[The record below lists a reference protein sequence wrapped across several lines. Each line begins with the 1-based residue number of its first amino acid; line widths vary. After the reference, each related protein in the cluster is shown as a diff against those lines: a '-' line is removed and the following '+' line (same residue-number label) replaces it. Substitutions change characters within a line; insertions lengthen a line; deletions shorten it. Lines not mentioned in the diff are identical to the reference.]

1 MTGAQ
6 NASVDGSLV
15 TETSMSSKG
24 PANGNG
30 DSNSNTTTN
39 ENQKLGE
46 LGQQKL
52 CGILSEDF
60 KVVPTQRRLVTP
72 QLSELP
78 ENLPELIVKPKD
90 LIAEISKELNS
101 LLVEIAEEKNM
112 EEEYETVVE
121 VYGGVARSVIAH
133 DYKIQD
139 LRVVPTDLD
148 LRFYIGTLD
157 FDKSRDVV
165 EKCIIEI
172 YTGWFEQRGK
182 QPPKDLSSIVRN
194 FYFQKQ
200 VVVGSFSL
208 LSIGDPTTGR
218 NLDLEFCRGTPSEIK
233 QTRTF
238 FDHANA
244 FVINLPSPAKYGWQN
259 QMFGKKTS
267 HTIVPRSLATNFDD
281 ALATIAHRKL
291 NVHDPKVVVNGLLLY
306 AHAICD
312 KGLVPSSWEDE
323 QRYGKIF
330 VQTFLEQIG
339 TLRNN
344 HEDPLRFVKSF
355 LRSHYPAAPL
365 SALACLVQILIL
377 VRAYAPS
384 LKEENQG
391 DVIFQFAVL
400 VADQFQALCGSG
412 TVVQQELQSVILVP
426 DLNCATEIAE
436 CAGCAGQS
444 TITDAQR
451 WILRDW
457 RPSSGRDISILM
469 PTSFQAENGWETV
482 PRTVANRLEAYH
494 AQGYPLMQTV
504 LQALRFS
511 EHSVARVRSH
521 AEYSVE
527 EICKMRC
534 TTFEVEFGNQ
544 EQSKAD
550 DESNSN
556 SSTSEEEAENQAS
569 LKKSPSIERKVQPKP
584 STPSTPSTPKASPA
598 SKAKPVGRYV
608 PPSRR

>member
-1 MTGAQ
+1 MTVAR
-6 NASVDGSLV
+6 N
-15 TETSMSSKG
+15 MSSKG
-24 PANGNG
+24 PASSTATAS
-30 DSNSNTTTN
+30 D
-39 ENQKLGE
+39 NQILGE
-46 LGQQKL
+46 LGQKKL
-52 CGILSEDF
+52 CDILASDF
-60 KVVPTQRRLVTP
+60 KVVPTQRRMVTP
-72 QLSELP
+72 QVSELP
-78 ENLPELIVKPKD
+78 ENLPELIVKPRD
-90 LIAEISKELNS
+90 LIAQISGELNG
-101 LLVEIAEEKNM
+101 LLCEIAAKNS
-112 EEEYETVVE
+112 ENEYETVVE
-121 VYGGVARSVIAH
+121 VYGDVARSVIAH
-133 DYKIQD
+133 DFKIQD

-157 FDKSRDVV
+157 FDKCRDVV
-165 EKCIIEI
+165 EKAIIEA
-172 YTGWFEQRGK
+172 YTTWFECRSV
-182 QPPKDLSSIVRN
+182 QPPSKDLSTIVRS

-233 QTRTF
+233 QTRYF

-244 FVINLPSPAKYGWQN
+244 FVINLPSPAQYGWQN
-259 QMFGKKTS
+259 AMYGKKTKVA
-267 HTIVPRSLATNFDD
+267 IVPRSLATKFED

-312 KGLVPSSWEDE
+312 KGLVPNCWEDE

-330 VQTFLEQIG
+330 VQTFLEHINK
-339 TLRNN
+339 LRNN

-384 LKEENQG
+384 SKEENQG
-391 DVIFQFAVL
+391 EVSVQFAVL
-400 VADQFQALCGSG
+400 VADQFQALCGAG

-436 CAGCAGQS
+436 CAGCAGQN

-457 RPSSGRDISILM
+457 KPSSGREISILM
-469 PTSFQAENGWETV
+469 PTSFQTDNGWETV
-482 PRTVANRLEAYH
+482 PLAVAQRLEQYH
-494 AQGYPLMQTV
+494 QQGYPLMQTV
-504 LQALRFS
+504 LNALRYS
-511 EHSVARVRSH
+511 DHSVTKVREY
-521 AEYSVE
+521 AKYSVE

-534 TTFEVEFGNQ
+534 TTLKVEFANQ
-544 EQSKAD
+544 ERNKP
-550 DESNSN
+550 DEECNSTSSNSE
-556 SSTSEEEAENQAS
+556 EEEAENQAS
-569 LKKSPSIERKVQPKP
+569 LKKSPSLERK
-584 STPSTPSTPKASPA
+584 TPQKVTTPKASPGN
-598 SKAKPVGRYV
+598 KAKPMGRYV